1 VVDSRELQHRLA
13 RVTEALKTGV
23 GALADAYAEC
33 VSEEPTVSTPGWAVM
48 GPVLDRGIRLVK
60 REVWAWRP
68 GWLMAAVLGG
78 AEERIEVEVDLYRRR
93 GGAEMTKQST
103 PEDE

>member
-1 VVDSRELQHRLA
+1 
-13 RVTEALKTGV
+13 
-23 GALADAYAEC
+23 
-33 VSEEPTVSTPGWAVM
+33 M
-48 GPVLDRGIRLVK
+48 GSVLDRGIRLVK

-103 PEDE
+103 Q